1 MFDMLSS
8 VVLTASAAI
17 VVAFLSHA
25 LAETPRGRLTVAAA
39 LTLWFGLVLA
49 FGETGL
55 VGPER
60 LGAPGLGAA
69 VVAPAAILTA
79 LFAFI
84 PAVRGAMLS
93 ISLPAL
99 VAVHAVRVLGV
110 IFVALYAQ
118 GRLPAPF
125 APSAGWGDIGV
136 GVAALPVAALI
147 ARFGSRV
154 RPLALLW
161 NIVGFADLVDAI
173 ALGALSAPGPL
184 QVFAGPPTSAL
195 MTTAPWLIIPA
206 FLVPCLLFI
215 HLVIFARLLKIE
227 ARTPAVL
234 WRATVAVSPTRPE
247 PASRSGGRTR

>member
-1 MFDMLSS
+1 MFDTLSS
-8 VVLTASAAI
+8 VALTVSAAI

-25 LAETPRGRLTVAAA
+25 LAETPRGHLTVAAA

-49 FGETGL
+49 CGSTGL
-55 VGPER
+55 IGPEG

-69 VVAPAAILTA
+69 VVAPAAILAA
-79 LFAFI
+79 LFAFLPSI
-84 PAVRGAMLS
+84 RSAMLS

-99 VAVHAVRVLGV
+99 VAVHAIRILGV
-110 IFVALYAQ
+110 IFVVLYAQ

-136 GVAALPVAALI
+136 GVVALPVAALI
-147 ARFGSRV
+147 ARFGARV

-161 NIVGFADLVDAI
+161 NIIGFADLVDAI

-195 MTTAPWLIIPA
+195 MTTAPWLIIPV

-215 HLVIFARLLKIE
+215 HIVIFARLVKAE
-227 ARTPAVL
+227 ARTPAAV
-234 WRATVAVSPTRPE
+234 WRAAGAATPT
-247 PASRSGGRTR
+247 